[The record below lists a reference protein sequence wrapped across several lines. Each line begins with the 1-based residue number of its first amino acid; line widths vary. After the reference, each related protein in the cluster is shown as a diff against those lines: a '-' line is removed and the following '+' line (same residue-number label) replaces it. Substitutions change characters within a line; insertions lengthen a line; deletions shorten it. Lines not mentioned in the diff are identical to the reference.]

1 MDRYVPLICAALLL
15 SGGCPSESKPGRSR
29 VSDDDQVQVKFQ
41 AAYRSLLDIKELK
54 RRGHDY
60 SADCKTMRMLFLKDL
75 KKLAAPAAKR
85 LAKDIVV
92 TCQAVSLR

>member
-1 MDRYVPLICAALLL
+1 MDRCVSLVCAALLL
-15 SGGCPSESKPGRSR
+15 GGCAGERKPGRVR
-29 VSDDDQVQVKFQ
+29 VSNDDQMQVKFLT
-41 AAYRSLLDIKELK
+41 AHRSLKDIKELK

-75 KKLAAPAAKR
+75 KKLEAPAAKR

-92 TCQAVSLR
+92 TCQGVKLR